1 MADQVK
7 ATTCKDCGQKFHA
20 SNRAIECSFCE
31 NMYCQK
37 CSKVK
42 QTVFNEIGKI
52 EGIMFNC
59 IHCRIAMPSISKVL
73 AKIESMEERLV
84 RVEKKNNPEVK
95 INKETI
101 GELVREEKE
110 EDQERCSNNWVRL

>member
-1 MADQVK
+1 
-7 ATTCKDCGQKFHA
+7 
-20 SNRAIECSFCE
+20 
-31 NMYCQK
+31 
-37 CSKVK
+37 
-42 QTVFNEIGKI
+42 
-52 EGIMFNC
+52 
-59 IHCRIAMPSISKVL
+59 
-73 AKIESMEERLV
+73 MEERLV